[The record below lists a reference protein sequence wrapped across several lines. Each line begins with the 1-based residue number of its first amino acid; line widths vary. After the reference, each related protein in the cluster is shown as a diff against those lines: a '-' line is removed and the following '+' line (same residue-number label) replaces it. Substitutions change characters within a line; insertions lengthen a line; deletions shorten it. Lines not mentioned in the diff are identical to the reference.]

1 MGWRGLGR
9 KGVQYGAEGC
19 HHVPDATPAHP
30 CPGACTFQ
38 GLAGAGRC
46 QWHAR
51 VGRASA
57 PSSSTSG
64 ATVVWPRGRSNPTVP
79 TLTGS
84 AILSPLALPRAV
96 ARSMGSARAGVAAHG
111 FPAHYQGPDQD
122 HMRVATR
129 GATCYW
135 SPSETSHGGNMCLTH
150 WHRGHGPQ
158 VGCEPTTQWH
168 ACLQLDSSTVPPDL
182 AITVSCHHSQAEYAA
197 PSRVNARF

>member
-1 MGWRGLGR
+1 MLRPRTKKRSERTRTRPHQAAGMSPASFLM
-9 KGVQYGAEGC
+9 
-19 HHVPDATPAHP
+19 TPAPAHKNSAGSLFKSGTHKTTD
-30 CPGACTFQ
+30 PGACTFQ

-64 ATVVWPRGRSNPTVP
+64 ATVVWPRGRSNP

-129 GATCYW
+129 GATGAHGRRVTA
-135 SPSETSHGGNMCLTH
+135 ETC
-150 WHRGHGPQ
+150 
-158 VGCEPTTQWH
+158 V
-168 ACLQLDSSTVPPDL
+168 
-182 AITVSCHHSQAEYAA
+182 
-197 PSRVNARF
+197 